1 MPRSVADFYQDVMSG
16 LNALGIEVRI
26 WTMPQEVAEPI
37 PFEQDRKHAAYDRE
51 YAQRLWQIL
60 VQAVHLAL

>member
-1 MPRSVADFYQDVMSG
+1 MSG